1 MSIRIQDVEHV
12 ADLARLE
19 LSDEEKV
26 EFTEQLNAILQ
37 YVEQLN
43 KLDTDGV
50 EPTSH
55 VMPLANVMRKDEV
68 RPSLPLDQVLLN
80 APDEDEGQIRVPAVL
95 E

>member
-55 VMPLANVMRKDEV
+55 VMPLANVMREDEV